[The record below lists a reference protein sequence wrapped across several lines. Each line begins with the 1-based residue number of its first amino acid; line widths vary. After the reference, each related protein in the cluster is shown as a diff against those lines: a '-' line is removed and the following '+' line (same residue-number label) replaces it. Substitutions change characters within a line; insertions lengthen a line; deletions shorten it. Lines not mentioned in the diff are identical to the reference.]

1 MLRFHPALL
10 AAALA
15 AAPLTASAAV
25 VGYWRFED
33 SPGFLEDSGG
43 AGRTLTTPSAGATP
57 TQTTLPVS
65 GPGSAFASAVAGTAK
80 TASFDGGDRFQ
91 RADEAAFTDTTF
103 TIEAL
108 INGSDFT
115 SNGSQKSIVGQ
126 WNSTGNQ
133 RSWLFAVN
141 GSGASASLN
150 LLYSTLGSDTLTVPS
165 GLPALEQGKD
175 YYVAVT
181 VDLTDTSAAGISFYQ
196 KNLTDNLPAVASG
209 VTHTQ
214 TTLFNSNNALTI
226 GATNSPSSPFTGLID
241 EVRYS
246 DTKLSAEDLMV
257 VVPEPG
263 AIGLLALAATAALLR
278 RRRR

>member
-1 MLRFHPALL
+1 MLAT
-10 AAALA
+10 AIS

-33 SPGFLEDSGG
+33 APGFLEDSGG

-65 GPGSAFASAVAGTAK
+65 GPGSAFASAIAGTAK
-80 TASFDGGDRFQ
+80 AASFDGGDRFQ
-91 RADEAAFTDTTF
+91 RSDEAAFTDTTF
-103 TIEAL
+103 TVEAL

-126 WNSTGNQ
+126 WNSTGNL

-150 LLYSTLGSDTLTVPS
+150 LLYSTLGTDTLIVPS

-181 VDLTDTSAAGISFYQ
+181 VDLTDTSAAGISFFQ
-196 KNLTDNLPAVASG
+196 KNLTDGLPAVASA

-214 TTLFNSNNALTI
+214 TTLFNSSTALTI
-226 GATNSPSSPFTGLID
+226 GATNQPSSAFTGLID

-246 DTKLSAEDLMV
+246 DVKLNAEDLMV

-263 AIGLLALAATAALLR
+263 AIGLLGLTTTAALLR